1 MPVAPR
7 RRLLHRRAARAD
19 PLDRETVEE
28 GSRHGQYR
36 LASPLRGDR
45 QGRGPEEGIRR
56 RRRRDRRASR
66 RPAGDRKHPPGAIR
80 PTGSEAGRIRR
91 PPRPQPSQLDEPAL
105 PKSAR
110 RWLSLADLIAIARE
124 LKGWS
129 LRDLE
134 AQAGVSNALLS
145 QIETGKV

>member
-1 MPVAPR
+1 
-7 RRLLHRRAARAD
+7 
-19 PLDRETVEE
+19 
-28 GSRHGQYR
+28 
-36 LASPLRGDR
+36 
-45 QGRGPEEGIRR
+45 
-56 RRRRDRRASR
+56 
-66 RPAGDRKHPPGAIR
+66 
-80 PTGSEAGRIRR
+80 
-91 PPRPQPSQLDEPAL
+91 L

-145 QIETGKV
+145 QIETGKVKDPGFATVVRICDALGVPLERAAASVRPPLDALRSES